1 MQNLYNSFKVDTK
14 KKFKLLNKGQQLKQM
29 EYSYYQNGK
38 ITPLKIADA
47 LAKIYDYYVPVIVC
61 VGTDSAI
68 GDTLGPLIGT
78 MLKEKN
84 INAHVLG
91 ELGQTVTA
99 KEIASLKRF
108 LKSVYPLSKSLVIDA
123 AVGFSDDVGKIK
135 ISDDGL
141 KPGLGANKS
150 LPKIGDGSIIGIVSP
165 RSKNNELFINY
176 TRFSPIYKMAET
188 ISEGIYKYV
197 AVCEQKPP
205 YTSVNGVFS
214 KL

>member
-1 MQNLYNSFKVDTK
+1 
-14 KKFKLLNKGQQLKQM
+14 M
-29 EYSYYQNGK
+29 EYSYYQNSK
-38 ITPLKIADA
+38 ITPSKIADA

-84 INAHVLG
+84 LNAHVLG
-91 ELGQTVTA
+91 QLGQTVTA
-99 KEIASLKRF
+99 KEISSLKRF
-108 LKSVYPLSKSLVIDA
+108 LKSIYPLSKSLVIDA
-123 AVGFSDDVGKIK
+123 AVGLSDDVGKIK

-141 KPGLGANKS
+141 KPGLGANKN

-176 TRFSPIYKMAET
+176 TRFSPVYKMAET

-197 AVCEQKPP
+197 TVCEQKPL
-205 YTSVNGVFS
+205 YTSVNGTFS
-214 KL
+214 QL